1 MLNSP
6 GSQLRNRDVGELPWL
21 AIEPCISDEIY
32 APHVICNDN
41 EYDIRRLVAF
51 YAFRNLARSS
61 KSWLRLSLALTEMSH
76 LPARRVYQ
84 DSSPDQLWQLNGRSM
99 LMDVQ
104 GGEFLLDD
112 SVIDVHPPPVASR
125 VPKPSANAQPKPDD
139 DHTPRPTH
147 PRPSMLPITSKAIER
162 GSQTA
167 RRRRMNSTKDANRTP
182 VQRSIPLPE
191 TMDTVVA
198 GNAVVQGSR
207 PASSHSR
214 TQQPISPP
222 NISSPVPGG
231 EVVVPPALP
240 DFTFTKK
247 RKLSET
253 NAVIPLRQPKG
264 ILKRPKST
272 HLLQPLQSLEPRWD
286 EVQVEASRR
295 QSARLSGPELNHPPV
310 PFSRE
315 PEVLY
320 ESEDAPQTVP
330 SVPVKSLTPMEW
342 EAHPGNYSIDL
353 RTDREDVFVDQAPA
367 QERSRRLSIIAP
379 ILHPEEPQPATPEVL
394 NAQEEGM
401 IISES
406 LSLPPRRSS
415 THVPPAQCVDAD
427 WEMEPLTE
435 VLPEPENR
443 SVIRS
448 KRSSGAAPRLLSP
461 IDLEALEVPILPHEV
476 GVGEPDPRVKEL
488 SVRTRRSSIRAP
500 QPPEL
505 IALEQDNQ
513 QPDPLPR
520 RPSPPTAL
528 LHSVH
533 ATVSDALTRPKPK
546 LSTRPSVAPTRQER
560 PEPQVPVR
568 GRDQQVKAAA
578 PRPKRAS
585 EMPQA
590 PLRSRTQ
597 DDTSRRR
604 SQSPQKRTVPPAA
617 REPISRP
624 TSQRA
629 VNPSTGAK
637 VPMKRKVNP
646 QVAAQQTTR
655 MMRATTENTIDS
667 AFPCQPSRALAAPS
681 QTTLVSTPVPET
693 VVPRP
698 RTSIMPTSATSN
710 ISATDFPAI
719 PRPTTEFERV
729 PDDMFERRKRD
740 NYVAKPVGLDLTDHS
755 TRGRGLDAVGST
767 SLSTSLNHVDPNV
780 TLSTS
785 MPGGW
790 VENSSVIIK
799 RHERSRSVSRPPP
812 SPIPSKMVEPQDMME
827 SESEQDEDS
836 EVTEVG
842 EVLEPERMKELNQ
855 SRQPGLTIEDLEHVP
870 STVGSFLCDFLQI
883 LIEQ

>member
-1 MLNSP
+1 
-6 GSQLRNRDVGELPWL
+6 
-21 AIEPCISDEIY
+21 
-32 APHVICNDN
+32 
-41 EYDIRRLVAF
+41 
-51 YAFRNLARSS
+51 
-61 KSWLRLSLALTEMSH
+61 MSH
-76 LPARRVYQ
+76 LPARRTYQ

-99 LMDVQ
+99 LVDVQ

-112 SVIDVHPPPVASR
+112 SVINVHPPPVASR
-125 VPKPSANAQPKPDD
+125 IPKPSANAQPKPDD
-139 DHTPRPTH
+139 DHTPRPAH

-162 GSQTA
+162 GPQTA

-182 VQRSIPLPE
+182 MQLSIPLPE
-191 TMDTVVA
+191 TTDNVVA
-198 GNAVVQGSR
+198 GNAIVQGSR

-214 TQQPISPP
+214 SQQPISPP

-231 EVVVPPALP
+231 EIVVPPALP

-253 NAVIPLRQPKG
+253 NTAIPLRQPKS

-272 HLLQPLQSLEPRWD
+272 HLLQPLEPGWD
-286 EVQVEASRR
+286 EVRVEASRR
-295 QSARLSGPELNHPPV
+295 QPARLSGSVLPELNHPPV
-310 PFSRE
+310 PFPRE

-330 SVPVKSLTPMEW
+330 SVPVKPLTAMEW
-342 EAHPGNYSIDL
+342 EAHPGSHSIDL
-353 RTDREDVFVDQAPA
+353 RTDWEDVFVNQDPV

-379 ILHPEEPQPATPEVL
+379 ILHGEEPQPAIPEVL

-406 LSLPPRRSS
+406 LPPPPLRSS
-415 THVPPAQCVDAD
+415 TRVPPVHRVDAD
-427 WEMEPLTE
+427 WEMEPLTD
-435 VLPEPENR
+435 VPPEPENR

-448 KRSSGAAPRLLSP
+448 QRSSGAAPRLLSP
-461 IDLEALEVPILPHEV
+461 IDLEALELPIPPHEV
-476 GVGEPDPRVKEL
+476 GVGELEPRVNGL
-488 SVRTRRSSIRAP
+488 SVRPRRSSIRAL

-505 IALEQDNQ
+505 IAFEQDNQ
-513 QPDPLPR
+513 QPAPLPR
-520 RPSPPTAL
+520 HPTPL
-528 LHSVH
+528 LQSVH
-533 ATVSDALTRPKPK
+533 DTVSDAPTRPKPK
-546 LSTRPSVAPTRQER
+546 LSTWPSVAPTRQER
-560 PEPQVPVR
+560 PESQAPVR
-568 GRDQQVKAAA
+568 GRDQQVKAAV
-578 PRPKRAS
+578 PRPKWTS
-585 EMPQA
+585 EMPQT
-590 PLRSRTQ
+590 PLRSLTQ
-597 DDTSRRR
+597 VDTSRRR
-604 SQSPQKRTVPPAA
+604 SQSSQKRTVPPAG
-617 REPISRP
+617 REPISRT
-624 TSQRA
+624 TSQHA
-629 VNPSTGAK
+629 VNPSAGAK
-637 VPMKRKVNP
+637 VPMKPKVIP
-646 QVAAQQTTR
+646 QVVAQQPTR
-655 MMRATTENTIDS
+655 MMRATTENTINS
-667 AFPCQPSRALAAPS
+667 AFPSQPSRALTAPS
-681 QTTLVSTPVPET
+681 QKTLVSALVPET

-710 ISATDFPAI
+710 ISATDFPAVL
-719 PRPTTEFERV
+719 RPTTESERV

-767 SLSTSLNHVDPNV
+767 SVGISLNHVDPNV

-799 RHERSRSVSRPPP
+799 RHERSRSVSRPPQ
-812 SPIPSKMVEPQDMME
+812 SPIPAKMAEPQDMVE
-827 SESEQDEDS
+827 SESGQDEDS

-870 STVGSFLCDFLQI
+870 SSVSSFLCDFLQI